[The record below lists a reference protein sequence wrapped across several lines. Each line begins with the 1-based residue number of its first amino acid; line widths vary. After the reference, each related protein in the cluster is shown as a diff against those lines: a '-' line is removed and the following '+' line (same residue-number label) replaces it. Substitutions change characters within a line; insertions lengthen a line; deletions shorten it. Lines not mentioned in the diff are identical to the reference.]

1 VAGDKNLRTLRITLI
16 KGLRGKKD
24 DHRATVR
31 GLGLKWRSHT
41 VELDDTPQ
49 VRGAINK
56 VGYMLSVSEVGPDGS
71 GQR

>member
-1 VAGDKNLRTLRITLI
+1 MAAEKQVGRVRITLI

-41 VELDDTPQ
+41 VELDDTPE
-49 VRGAINK
+49 VRGMIGK
-56 VGYMLSVSEVGPDGS
+56 VAYMLSVTES
-71 GQR
+71 R

>member
-1 VAGDKNLRTLRITLI
+1 MAGNKQLGKLSITLI

-41 VELDDTPQ
+41 VEVEDTPQ
-49 VRGAINK
+49 VRGMISK
-56 VGYMLSVSEVGPDGS
+56 VGYMLRVSAG
-71 GQR
+71 GQG

>member
-1 VAGDKNLRTLRITLI
+1 MAGGTQVGKLRITLV
-16 KGLRGKKD
+16 KGLRGKRE

-49 VRGAINK
+49 VRGMISK
-56 VGYMLSVSEVGPDGS
+56 VGYMLRVSAGAQ

>member
-1 VAGDKNLRTLRITLI
+1 VAGNKKLGKLRVTLI

-24 DHRATVR
+24 THRATVR

-49 VRGAINK
+49 VRGMISK
-56 VGYMLSVSEVGPDGS
+56 VGYMLRVSDGS
-71 GQR
+71 QGQG

>member
-1 VAGDKNLRTLRITLI
+1 VGKLRITLI

-41 VELDDTPQ
+41 VELDDTPE
-49 VRGAINK
+49 VRGMISK
-56 VGYMLSVSEVGPDGS
+56 VGYMLSVGAAGR
-71 GQR
+71 GQA

>member
-1 VAGDKNLRTLRITLI
+1 VAANKNVGKLRITLI

-24 DHRATVR
+24 THRATVR

-49 VRGAINK
+49 VRGMIGK
-56 VGYMLSVSEVGPDGS
+56 VGYMLRVTTG
-71 GQR
+71 GQGQG

>member
-1 VAGDKNLRTLRITLI
+1 MAGHKQAGKLRITLI

-49 VRGAINK
+49 VRGMISK
-56 VGYMLSVSEVGPDGS
+56 VGYMLRVAAGDP
-71 GQR
+71 GQG

>member
-1 VAGDKNLRTLRITLI
+1 VAADKQLGKLRITLI

-41 VELDDTPQ
+41 VELDDTPE
-49 VRGAINK
+49 VRGMINK
-56 VGYMLSVSEVGPDGS
+56 VGYMLSVSAGDR
-71 GQR
+71 GQG

>member
-1 VAGDKNLRTLRITLI
+1 VAAEKQVGKVRITLI

-41 VELDDTPQ
+41 VELDDTPE
-49 VRGAINK
+49 VRGMIGK
-56 VGYMLSVSEVGPDGS
+56 VAYMLSVTESRQG
-71 GQR
+71 